1 MGSSASAEGDEGGP
15 KKKPGE
21 EEPKPKFEKGS
32 ENDCSNGPTK
42 NRGYPII
49 GRDFPFCVLF
59 YGGIFA
65 FFTIAATSRGTG
77 NADERKLIV
86 GQDFMGNSCGA
97 RGNQN
102 LFGGGDLEAFRYV
115 YYTLN
120 LTAVQG
126 RIADALYPSS
136 TSNVAG
142 TDPTAFAS
150 MDPAT
155 LMTQYSGDP
164 NSMISELK
172 KYFHPVCVKSCSDQ
186 ATGRSGY
193 WEGYLDWATWQK
205 TAWKQVF
212 VTTTAIVPTVVFSDP
227 PVNTG
232 AQYPA
237 FNEADCP
244 YPSVFCV
251 PITSLVPTVNVAP
264 QEVKIG
270 TNGYGWC
277 VPTVPAQSR
286 KLTTTQMLPA
296 DYTNQA
302 TGAFEAFFED
312 IRLTWLPA
320 ECY

>member
-205 TAWKQVF
+205 NRMEASFRHHDCDCSYCRLFGSSGQHRG
-212 VTTTAIVPTVVFSDP
+212 AVPCVQRSGL
-227 PVNTG
+227 PVSVG
-232 AQYPA
+232 LLRADHFAGPDGERSPA
-237 FNEADCP
+237 R
-244 YPSVFCV
+244 S
-251 PITSLVPTVNVAP
+251 
-264 QEVKIG
+264 
-270 TNGYGWC
+270 
-277 VPTVPAQSR
+277 
-286 KLTTTQMLPA
+286 
-296 DYTNQA
+296 
-302 TGAFEAFFED
+302 ED
-312 IRLTWLPA
+312 W
-320 ECY
+320 Y